1 MFKIHFFFVPVKVF
15 RGCHSVVAASPE
27 ASFSNFQSD
36 FSVKDST
43 DEIYLLFYRV
53 RIFQT
58 YQSVG
63 NITADVLALT
73 IIMLFIDMRS

>member
-15 RGCHSVVAASPE
+15 RGRHSVVAASPE

-36 FSVKDST
+36 SSVKDST

-53 RIFQT
+53 RI
-58 YQSVG
+58 S
-63 NITADVLALT
+63 DLT
-73 IIMLFIDMRS
+73 KESEKLRQKYWA